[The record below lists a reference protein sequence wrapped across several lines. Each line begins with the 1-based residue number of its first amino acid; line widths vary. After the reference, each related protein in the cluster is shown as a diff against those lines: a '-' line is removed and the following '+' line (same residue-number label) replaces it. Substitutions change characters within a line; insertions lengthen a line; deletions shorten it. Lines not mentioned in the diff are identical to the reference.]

1 MAEGQLQSEKVPR
14 TDPSYQGLRAKYVA
28 KYLAQ
33 IANSVPNRVQFEKEE
48 NDGKNGII
56 IEGTAFSDQ
65 DILKLID
72 NLSSKSLIAQ
82 ASLAKMSL
90 PKSTGVNV
98 RKGFTILVKT
108 KR

>member
-1 MAEGQLQSEKVPR
+1 MNKSLNLSKSIKSNKVL
-14 TDPSYQGLRAKYVA
+14 SYR
-28 KYLAQ
+28 YLAQ
-33 IANSVPNRVQFEKEE
+33 IANSVPNRVQFETVEY
-48 NDGKNGII
+48 DGNNAIT

-90 PKSTGVNV
+90 PKSTGSNV
-98 RKGFTILVKT
+98 RKGFKISVKT
-108 KR
+108 KK